1 MMKMTGNASTM
12 DNSTRAWWVMAGVAV
27 VFALFWETR
36 ALVSVQIVEV
46 PAERVLHMAETGT
59 IRWAR
64 IGGGT
69 LIVAAARPHD
79 ATATSRLREAAGLPA
94 DGRLFVVR
102 PATAADLVA
111 LRAAIERHA
120 VEVRGWP

>member
-1 MMKMTGNASTM
+1 MKMIGNASPM
-12 DNSTRAWWVMAGVAV
+12 DDSTRAWWLMAGVAV

-46 PAERVLHMAETGT
+46 PADRVLHMAETGT

-64 IGGGT
+64 ISGGRI
-69 LIVAAARPHD
+69 IVAARSHD
-79 ATATSRLREAAGLPA
+79 ATATSRLREAIGLPA
-94 DGRLFVVR
+94 DGRLFLVR
-102 PATAADLVA
+102 LATAADLVA

-120 VEVRGWP
+120 VEVRGSS